1 MFDTMVESTS
11 HVKDARRR
19 SAFFIVTFIIWVV
32 GFTGLVIWQVWTYA
46 AELSQS
52 ANDVTLLA
60 PPPPP
65 PPLSLIHI

>member
-11 HVKDARRR
+11 QAKDAGRR
-19 SAFFIVTFIIWVV
+19 SAFMAVTFVIWVV
-32 GFTGLVIWQVWTYA
+32 GFTGLVIWQVWTAA

-65 PPLSLIHI
+65 